1 MGVRAGRLGQP
12 NIPSGRHRR
21 DEKRRQ
27 RERDERKRSRS
38 KSQPKEAKRKR
49 RKGPT
54 DSDIE
59 RTYTGMDRELAE
71 EFIEQTMDPA
81 VLIDQTMSGTESEA
95 WREKPGKGNVL
106 LADLSS
112 SRN

>member
-1 MGVRAGRLGQP
+1 MIG
-12 NIPSGRHRR
+12 IPHPMTMHGHPQWVYGPADWDSQIYPQERHRR

-27 RERDERKRSRS
+27 RERDQRKRSRS

-95 WREKPGKGNVL
+95 W
-106 LADLSS
+106 
-112 SRN
+112 